1 MEKVMSRKLIT
12 ISTIMTLMS
21 TSVIADVP
29 NVAADIAPIHSLVS
43 RVMDGVGAPK
53 LIVQSGA
60 SPHGYRLRPSEA
72 KALQDADHVFWIG
85 EELTPWLNSA
95 IDTLATK
102 ASVTTLLDQEGVVLH
117 NFREGALFE
126 AHDHSAH
133 DDDDKDHDDHDDHDD
148 DKDHKDHDDHDDHD
162 DDKDHKDHDDH
173 DDHDDDKDHDDHDDH
188 DDDKDHDD
196 HDDHNDHDDHDD
208 HGSHDPHAWLS
219 PENAKLWLNIIA
231 SKLSVSD
238 PENAATYFMNAAA
251 GQAEIEEMIA
261 EVSAT
266 LKPVQGGKF
275 VVFHDAYQYFE
286 NDFDFYAS
294 GAISLS
300 DASDPSPARI
310 EKIQKRIRDEGIQC
324 VLAEPQ
330 FKKGL
335 VATVMEGSEA
345 TASVIDPLGA
355 ELKTGPKLYTQL
367 IKNMAKALR
376 DCL

>member
-1 MEKVMSRKLIT
+1 MSRKLIP

-21 TSVIADVP
+21 TSVMADVP

-43 RVMDGVGAPK
+43 KVMDGVGEPK
-53 LIVQSGA
+53 LVIQSGA

-72 KALQDADHVFWIG
+72 KALQDANLIFWMG
-85 EELTPWLNSA
+85 EELTPWLDGA
-95 IDTLATK
+95 IDTLASNAT
-102 ASVTTLLDQEGVVLH
+102 VTSLLDQEGVLLH
-117 NFREGALFE
+117 DFREGALFE

-133 DDDDKDHDDHDDHDD
+133 DEHDDHDDHD
-148 DKDHKDHDDHDDHD
+148 DHKDHDDHDDHG
-162 DDKDHKDHDDH
+162 
-173 DDHDDDKDHDDHDDH
+173 
-188 DDDKDHDD
+188 
-196 HDDHNDHDDHDD
+196 
-208 HGSHDPHAWLS
+208 HGAHDPHAWLS

-231 SKLSVSD
+231 SKLSVAD
-238 PENAATYFMNAAA
+238 PENAASYFTNAAA
-251 GQAEIEEMIA
+251 GQAEIEDMVA

-294 GAISLS
+294 GAISLG

-310 EKIQKRIRDEGIQC
+310 AEIQRRIQEEGIQC

-330 FKKGL
+330 YKKGL

-355 ELKTGPKLYTQL
+355 DIKPGPKLYTQL
-367 IKNMAKALR
+367 IKNMAKTLR

>member
-1 MEKVMSRKLIT
+1 MSRKLIT

-21 TSVIADVP
+21 TSVMADVP

-43 RVMDGVGAPK
+43 KVMDGVGEPK
-53 LIVQSGA
+53 LVIQSGA

-72 KALQDADHVFWIG
+72 KALQDANLIFWMG
-85 EELTPWLNSA
+85 EELTPWLEGA
-95 IDTLATK
+95 IDTLASN
-102 ASVTTLLDQEGVVLH
+102 ASVTALLDQEGIVLH
-117 NFREGALFE
+117 DFRQGALFE
-126 AHDHSAH
+126 AH
-133 DDDDKDHDDHDDHDD
+133 DHDDHDDHDD
-148 DKDHKDHDDHDDHD
+148 HETTTITKITTITTTTMATTTHDDHDDHD
-162 DDKDHKDHDDH
+162 D
-173 DDHDDDKDHDDHDDH
+173 
-188 DDDKDHDD
+188 
-196 HDDHNDHDDHDD
+196 
-208 HGSHDPHAWLS
+208 HGHGAHDPHAWLS

-231 SKLSVSD
+231 SKLSVAD
-238 PENAATYFMNAAA
+238 PENAASYFTNAAA
-251 GQAEIEEMIA
+251 GQAEIEDMVA

-310 EKIQKRIRDEGIQC
+310 ARIQKRIRDEGIQC

-330 FKKGL
+330 FKQGL

-355 ELKTGPKLYTQL
+355 DIKPGPMLYTQL
-367 IKNMAKALR
+367 IKNMAKKIK

>member
-1 MEKVMSRKLIT
+1 MSRKLIP

-21 TSVIADVP
+21 TSVMADVP

-43 RVMDGVGAPK
+43 KVMDGVGEPK
-53 LIVQSGA
+53 LVIQSGA

-72 KALQDADHVFWIG
+72 KALQDANLIFWMG
-85 EELTPWLNSA
+85 EELTPWLDGA
-95 IDTLATK
+95 IDTLASN
-102 ASVTTLLDQEGVVLH
+102 ASVTSLLDQEGVVLH
-117 NFREGALFE
+117 DFREGALFE

-133 DDDDKDHDDHDDHDD
+133 DEHDDHDDHD
-148 DKDHKDHDDHDDHD
+148 DHKDHDDHDDHG
-162 DDKDHKDHDDH
+162 
-173 DDHDDDKDHDDHDDH
+173 
-188 DDDKDHDD
+188 
-196 HDDHNDHDDHDD
+196 
-208 HGSHDPHAWLS
+208 HGAHDPHAWLS

-231 SKLSVSD
+231 SKLSVAD
-238 PENAATYFMNAAA
+238 PENAASYFTNAAA
-251 GQAEIEEMIA
+251 GQAEIEDMVA

-294 GAISLS
+294 GAISLG

-310 EKIQKRIRDEGIQC
+310 AEIQRRIQEEGIQC

-330 FKKGL
+330 YKQGL
-335 VATVMEGSEA
+335 VATVMEGSNA

-355 ELKTGPKLYTQL
+355 DIKPGPKLYTQL
-367 IKNMAKALR
+367 IKNMAKTLR

>member
-1 MEKVMSRKLIT
+1 M
-12 ISTIMTLMS
+12 
-21 TSVIADVP
+21 ADVP
-29 NVAADIAPIHSLVS
+29 NVAADIAPVHSLVS
-43 RVMDGVGAPK
+43 RVMDGIGAPK
-53 LIVQSGA
+53 LVVQSGA

-72 KALQDADHVFWIG
+72 KALQDADLVFWMG
-85 EELTPWLNSA
+85 EELTPWLDGA
-95 IDTLATK
+95 LKTLASK
-102 ASVTTLLDQEGVVLH
+102 ASITTLMDQEGVILH
-117 NFREGALFE
+117 DFRESVLFE
-126 AHDHSAH
+126 AHDHS
-133 DDDDKDHDDHDDHDD
+133 
-148 DKDHKDHDDHDDHD
+148 
-162 DDKDHKDHDDH
+162 
-173 DDHDDDKDHDDHDDH
+173 DHDDDKDHDDHDDH
-188 DDDKDHDD
+188 
-196 HDDHNDHDDHDD
+196 
-208 HGSHDPHAWLS
+208 GGHDPHSWLS

-251 GQAEIEEMIA
+251 GQTEIEEMIT

-300 DASDPSPARI
+300 DASDPSPARVA
-310 EKIQKRIRDEGIQC
+310 KIQKRIRDEGIQC

-330 FKKGL
+330 FKRGL

-355 ELKTGPKLYTQL
+355 DLKTGPKLYTQL
-367 IKNMAKALR
+367 IINMAKTLR
-376 DCL
+376 NCL

>member
-1 MEKVMSRKLIT
+1 MSRKLIT

-72 KALQDADHVFWIG
+72 KALQDADHVFWMG
-85 EELTPWLNSA
+85 EELTPWLDSA

-102 ASVTTLLDQEGVVLH
+102 ASVTTLLDQEGIILH
-117 NFREGALFE
+117 DFREGALFE

-133 DDDDKDHDDHDDHDD
+133 GDDDLDDHDDHDDH
-148 DKDHKDHDDHDDHD
+148 K
-162 DDKDHKDHDDH
+162 
-173 DDHDDDKDHDDHDDH
+173 
-188 DDDKDHDD
+188 
-196 HDDHNDHDDHDD
+196 DHDDHDD

-251 GQAEIEEMIA
+251 GQAEIEAMIA
-261 EVSAT
+261 EVKAT

-286 NDFDFYAS
+286 NDFDFYAT
-294 GAISLS
+294 GAISLGDS
-300 DASDPSPARI
+300 SDPSPARI
-310 EKIQKRIRDEGIQC
+310 EKVQKRIRDEGIQC

-335 VATVMEGSEA
+335 VATVMEGSDA
-345 TASVIDPLGA
+345 TASVIDPLGT
-355 ELKTGPKLYTQL
+355 ELEVGPKLYTQL
-367 IKNMAKALR
+367 IKNMAKTLR
-376 DCL
+376 NCL

>member
-1 MEKVMSRKLIT
+1 MSRKLIT

-21 TSVIADVP
+21 TSVMADVP

-43 RVMDGVGAPK
+43 KVMDGVGEPK
-53 LIVQSGA
+53 LVIQSGA

-72 KALQDADHVFWIG
+72 KALQDANLIFWMG
-85 EELTPWLNSA
+85 EELTPWLEGA
-95 IDTLATK
+95 IDTLASN
-102 ASVTTLLDQEGVVLH
+102 ASVTALLDQEGIVLH
-117 NFREGALFE
+117 DFRQGALFE
-126 AHDHSAH
+126 AH
-133 DDDDKDHDDHDDHDD
+133 DHDDHDDHDD
-148 DKDHKDHDDHDDHD
+148 HKDHDDHDG
-162 DDKDHKDHDDH
+162 HKDHDDH
-173 DDHDDDKDHDDHDDH
+173 G
-188 DDDKDHDD
+188 
-196 HDDHNDHDDHDD
+196 
-208 HGSHDPHAWLS
+208 HGAHDPHAWLS

-231 SKLSVSD
+231 SKLSVAD
-238 PENAATYFMNAAA
+238 PENAASYFTNAAA
-251 GQAEIEEMIA
+251 GQAEIEDMVA

-300 DASDPSPARI
+300 DASDSSPARI
-310 EKIQKRIRDEGIQC
+310 ARIQKRIRDEGIQC

-330 FKKGL
+330 FKQGL

-355 ELKTGPKLYTQL
+355 DIKPGPMLYTQL
-367 IKNMAKALR
+367 IKNMAKKIK

>member
-1 MEKVMSRKLIT
+1 MSRKLIT

-133 DDDDKDHDDHDDHDD
+133 DDDDKDHDDHDDHN
-148 DKDHKDHDDHDDHD
+148 
-162 DDKDHKDHDDH
+162 
-173 DDHDDDKDHDDHDDH
+173 DDKDHDDH
-188 DDDKDHDD
+188 
-196 HDDHNDHDDHDD
+196 
-208 HGSHDPHAWLS
+208 GGHDPHAWLS

-231 SKLSVSD
+231 SKLSVAD
-238 PENAATYFMNAAA
+238 PQNAASYFMNAAA
-251 GQAEIEEMIA
+251 GQAEMEEMIV
-261 EVSAT
+261 EVNVM

-294 GAISLS
+294 GAISLGDS
-300 DASDPSPARI
+300 SDPSPARI
-310 EKIQKRIRDEGIQC
+310 QKVQKRIRDEGIQC

-330 FKKGL
+330 FNEGL
-335 VATVMEGSEA
+335 VVTVMEGSEA

-355 ELKTGPKLYTQL
+355 ELNTGPNLYTQL
-367 IKNMAKALR
+367 IKNMAKTLR